1 MFYIILSTIL
11 LFFSSNALAE
21 CRKYLVVYPTNY
33 NFNNSRRILKAW
45 NEQNQALVTGCDEL
59 LSTKKA
65 RITFDEINMD
75 FYSYYGIL
83 RLTNTQ
89 VDYIRKNT
97 GATHLVKLVQSIA
110 ANDIALI
117 PVIINLKTRLQ
128 VYDYPFKQVTFF
140 EGEASGL
147 LDLNSLNAVISTLM
161 TWILPNSFTLGVG
174 YSLFPNTINEE
185 VNMGQQMIKTAESG
199 QASFTLYIESIYP
212 PFSFDH
218 MDWQFQVY
226 GSMGFALQFN
236 NSQELETSSGS
247 VNYDT
252 VFAMANPKLVFQASL
267 HTDIGS
273 FFGNVSPGW
282 AGVYFDDNFD
292 NKMFKGV
299 MSIGVGFGYR
309 YFLNR
314 NVHFDWINNATRFFP
329 ELVKNQF
336 LYSKYQLVSVLGVG
350 YYVPDMYDRIF
361 EWFDD

>member
-1 MFYIILSTIL
+1 
-11 LFFSSNALAE
+11 
-21 CRKYLVVYPTNY
+21 
-33 NFNNSRRILKAW
+33 
-45 NEQNQALVTGCDEL
+45 
-59 LSTKKA
+59 
-65 RITFDEINMD
+65 
-75 FYSYYGIL
+75 
-83 RLTNTQ
+83 
-89 VDYIRKNT
+89 
-97 GATHLVKLVQSIA
+97 
-110 ANDIALI
+110 
-117 PVIINLKTRLQ
+117 
-128 VYDYPFKQVTFF
+128 
-140 EGEASGL
+140 
-147 LDLNSLNAVISTLM
+147 M

-292 NKMFKGV
+292 NKIFKGV
-299 MSIGVGFGYR
+299 MSLGVGFGYR

-314 NVHFDWINNATRFFP
+314 NVHFDWINNATRFFR
-329 ELVKNQF
+329 N
-336 LYSKYQLVSVLGVG
+336 S
-350 YYVPDMYDRIF
+350 
-361 EWFDD
+361 